1 MSNKWRKLTPH
12 SSEKNLSDAGV
23 KKLVPSKPGKKSQ
36 SGGWL
41 WSSLAIAILLSSVG
55 LMVAFIWFSVV
66 FILNPDELGWVNEL
80 LPEWIQLPIN
90 TIEAPQSRKQIT
102 DSLSQPQLA
111 GEIIPLDKEEDSFLL
126 PIFQQRANC
135 QSDCQEVVE
144 LRVYQLAEDREFSSD
159 SEQLYYLRTQ
169 MSVTAPD
176 ESLIHE
182 GLRHRDDNA
191 SLPLRSIKSLGSDS
205 VSPGVWLAIWGER
218 PEETEAIAYGYI
230 IYYNPQRQSLQ
241 QLLAWKSPHGQLPQW
256 EQVTGGGAKELVIDQ
271 TVGLEPQLSVYQVE
285 ATNFYLNPIQLA
297 PISLQP
303 PAFEDEAYKD
313 ALSIARSGLW
323 TPAFQWLQFIE
334 KQHQGN
340 FPPAA
345 KAQVDLIRLHSQLTQ
360 AQADISWASPSQQVL
375 AELIDGRWA
384 KALQVFEASPQNAQE
399 IATLLKADNGRL
411 WNRTVAALRVNP
423 HRQDVQVWATLILAA
438 QQGEQRANSWL
449 KSQPKI
455 TLSHL
460 SYVQSLFPKLAGEVV
475 KIQPP
480 VAINHPSQIIG
491 AVEPMTNIN
500 PAEWL
505 QLDRNGQLQLT
516 DQQMWYRVKVSAF
529 YDGKSWL
536 SSPFRSLQPSPTSS
550 TEFFGSTLGI
560 NVNPVIQIIVWNPQ
574 GHQQVSSAR
583 IKGVRWQNGTL
594 QLLAVGAKIVD
605 QQNNPLQPLPLALT
619 PATLEWVQSTPVT
632 VRSLYEQNP
641 QAVETMVGIMWRSLQ
656 QTGQIPLGD
665 VPSFEEIQAQVGD
678 WPLQMIDLTNDT
690 QPELVL
696 TISANAI
703 AGLQDL
709 NLYMPKIENNQ
720 SRPRT
725 LIVSN
730 NGRVVYTDFQND
742 AQKALTAIAKL
753 SHSQSL
759 ALLVENDKSYSLQ
772 LWSEQNQRFE

>member
-1 MSNKWRKLTPH
+1 MSNKWSKLTPQ
-12 SSEKNLSDAGV
+12 SSQKNLSDANANQR
-23 KKLVPSKPGKKSQ
+23 LSSKSPQKSQ

-66 FILNPDELGWVNEL
+66 FIFNPDELGWVNEL
-80 LPEWIQLPIN
+80 LPEWIQLPVN
-90 TIEAPQSRKQIT
+90 TIEAPQSLKKIT
-102 DSLSQPQLA
+102 DSLSQPQIA
-111 GEIIPLDKEEDSFLL
+111 GEVIPLNEEESSFFL

-159 SEQLYYLRTQ
+159 SEQLYYLQTQ

-191 SLPLRSIKSLGSDS
+191 ALPLRSIKSLGSDS

-218 PEETEAIAYGYI
+218 PEENNAIAYGYI

-241 QLLAWKSPHGQLPQW
+241 QLLAWKSPNGQLPQW
-256 EQVTGGGAKELVIDQ
+256 KQVTGGGAKELVIDQ

-303 PAFEDEAYKD
+303 PAFEDAAYKD

-345 KAQVDLIRLHSQLTQ
+345 QAQVDLIRLHSQLTQ
-360 AQADISWASPSQQVL
+360 TQADISWASPDQQVL

-384 KALQVFEASPQNAQE
+384 KALQVFEASPQNSQE

-423 HRQDVQVWATLILAA
+423 HREDVQVWATLILAA

-449 KSQPKI
+449 KSQPEI

-480 VAINHPSQIIG
+480 VTINHPSQIIG
-491 AVEPMTNIN
+491 AVQPVININ
-500 PAEWL
+500 SSEWL
-505 QLDRNGQLQLT
+505 QPDSNRELKLGDE
-516 DQQMWYRVKVSAF
+516 QMWYQVEVSAF

-536 SSPFRSLQPSPTSS
+536 SSPFRSLQSPRTSPAQ
-550 TEFFGSTLGI
+550 FFWSTLGI

-574 GHQQVSSAR
+574 GQQQITSAT
-583 IKGVRWQNGTL
+583 IKGVRWQNGVL
-594 QLLAVGAKIVD
+594 QLLAAGTKIPD
-605 QQNNPLQPLPLALT
+605 QQQNLLQPLPLALT
-619 PATLEWVQSTPVT
+619 PATLEWVQSNPVNI
-632 VRSLYEQNP
+632 RSLYQQNP

-656 QTGQIPLGD
+656 RTGQLPLGD
-665 VPSFEEIQAQVGD
+665 VPSFKEIQAQVGD

-690 QPELVL
+690 QPEFVL

-703 AGLQDL
+703 AALQDI
-709 NLYMPKIENNQ
+709 NLYTGKLENNQ

-725 LIVSN
+725 LIFSP
-730 NGRVVYTDFQND
+730 NGQVIYTDFENNLP
-742 AQKALTAIAKL
+742 KALSAIAKL

-759 ALLVENDKSYSLQ
+759 ALLVENANSYSIQ
-772 LWSEQNQRFE
+772 RWSDKNQRFE